1 MSISIHFRRLKG
13 GFSTILGELE
23 GFRQKLKRKM
33 LRVLGRKGKEKE
45 SIEQNG
51 RNEEVVG
58 MPFEGMST
66 GAPYDESTNEWIPN
80 RRVIAPVTDPDP
92 PSRTSSDVDLCKELV
107 KC

>member
-45 SIEQNG
+45 SIEQDG
-51 RNEEVVG
+51 RNEL
-58 MPFEGMST
+58 EGMST

-80 RRVIAPVTDPDP
+80 RRVIASVTDPDP